1 MLKEKKA
8 IILVLMDIA
17 IFYMLISPKILPT
30 VLLSVSD
37 ACIITAIIA
46 IVTLFMRYLYKVEM
60 ANLEKKL
67 ERQHSQL
74 TAIINNSPFV
84 VFLKSVDGKIIL
96 ANEVLANLFSASRE
110 QLVGRNSYEFVS
122 NPENCM
128 EEDKR
133 LLATKEI
140 ITCERYESLINGQGH
155 WFRIVKVP
163 VLDENDDI
171 SSIVVIFRIIDDV
184 KELEERKNT
193 FIATLTHDLKTP
205 TIAQIRALD
214 LLLGEAF
221 GSLVDEQKE
230 MLEQIK
236 SSCKY
241 MYDLIFTILDTYLYD
256 NGLTKI
262 NAEKFDI
269 LALLNETTRS
279 MSNLLRERNQ
289 KLIINTNLTS
299 NIVIADKVQIKRVI
313 INLLAN
319 AVKHGFKN
327 SDIEVFVTEN
337 YENIKM
343 EVKNKSE
350 YINKEQMKEIFE
362 KYKHSQNA
370 KSIKTS
376 TGLGLYLSKQII
388 DAHNGQ
394 VYAHSDENKNCTFG
408 FEIPKKL
415 VSNPTNKQEI
425 H

>member
-1 MLKEKKA
+1 MLKILKNLKQSWMSVLIIVALLCVQAAVDLELPNYTSKIVNTGIQAGGIEYAVPETVSPEDMDA
-8 IILVLMDIA
+8 ILLFSNDDE
-17 IFYMLISPKILPT
+17 KILENYTTDNSDGNYVIKDLKENEKEELEQIMTKPIIISRT
-30 VLLSVSD
+30 VQ
-37 ACIITAIIA
+37 
-46 IVTLFMRYLYKVEM
+46 KEEM
-60 ANLEKKL
+60 AN
-67 ERQHSQL
+67 
-74 TAIINNSPFV
+74 
-84 VFLKSVDGKIIL
+84 KIKEQIL
-96 ANEVLANLFSASRE
+96 AN
-110 QLVGRNSYEFVS
+110 
-122 NPENCM
+122 
-128 EEDKR
+128 
-133 LLATKEI
+133 
-140 ITCERYESLINGQGH
+140 
-155 WFRIVKVP
+155 VP
-163 VLDENDDI
+163 
-171 SSIVVIFRIIDDV
+171 
-184 KELEERKNT
+184 
-193 FIATLTHDLKTP
+193 
-205 TIAQIRALD
+205 
-214 LLLGEAF
+214 
-221 GSLVDEQKE
+221 DEQKE

-337 YENIKM
+337 DENIKM

-362 KYKHSQNA
+362 KYKHSRNA